1 MVNGAVTATR
11 KDAYA
16 HSKYVGSEEG
26 SPKAKSEIGPQTC
39 SENEETK
46 SRDQEGRSRRGSTLH
61 GELIRENEDER
72 SRFSS
77 GYDCPEKDSW
87 LESAR
92 GAIENFRK
100 PWPCACVRIVVK
112 AA

>member
-1 MVNGAVTATR
+1 MVNRAVTATR

-16 HSKYVGSEEG
+16 HSKYVGSEKG

-46 SRDQEGRSRRGSTLH
+46 SRYEEGRSRGGATLH
-61 GELIRENEDER
+61 REVIREKDDEC

-77 GYDCPEKDSW
+77 ESDCPEKDSW

-92 GAIENFRK
+92 GQLEISASHGPAPVSE
-100 PWPCACVRIVVK
+100 
-112 AA
+112 

>member
-1 MVNGAVTATR
+1 VNGAVTATR

-46 SRDQEGRSRRGSTLH
+46 SRDQEGRSRRGPTLH
-61 GELIRENEDER
+61 REIIPENDDER

-77 GYDCPEKDSW
+77 ECDCPEKDSW

-92 GAIENFRK
+92 GQLKISASYGPALVSE
-100 PWPCACVRIVVK
+100 
-112 AA
+112 